1 MSARSFC
8 TVTASVKRNAT
19 SGNKHTAATTH
30 LASLLI
36 TPLWPVGQETIRL
49 LDLNSPRK
57 MKEAFHVPANGD
69 ALPDVQERDI
79 LVVDG
84 EEYPVDWVGQWTDGA
99 IPTLHIVVG
108 EVRAT

>member
-1 MSARSFC
+1 MTARSFC
-8 TVTASVKRNAT
+8 TVTASTKRNAT
-19 SGNKHTAATTH
+19 DGNRHTAAEAY
-30 LASLLI
+30 LAGLLI

-57 MKEAFHVPANGD
+57 MKEAFHVPAAGD
-69 ALPDVQERDI
+69 ALPDVQEGDI

-84 EEYPVDWVGQWTDGA
+84 DDYPVDFVGQWTDGA